1 MAARCLPRRAVLSSE
16 SGRPAWCCRSRRPAG
31 PPAGGAFQRHRG
43 RAAQQVEERFERL
56 APTRGLACCFP
67 VDHGRIDA
75 AAEPAP
81 VYHPILRVGA
91 LVSYTVSLDH
101 RFQKRA
107 ECCLDASTGLEVPA
121 ATRHRLD
128 RCAPGPHAGRPTA
141 PHQLV
146 TAVAAA
152 HSVIAAAAA
161 ERERALAR
169 QVAPMREAELSR
181 TEAYYAEVL
190 AGISRRR
197 RTAAPDRVELLDAR
211 AEATKA
217 ERARRLAEIVEKH
230 AASHEILPFRLHLVL
245 VPALSL
251 PVDVRRGDRRYPL
264 TLTWLPPAATFAAPR
279 CPSCG
284 RNSPLLAG
292 KDRLSCHDCMPQTAT
307 SSTRRS

>member
-1 MAARCLPRRAVLSSE
+1 MLVAPGHPALDRAATRVLNAGDA
-16 SGRPAWCCRSRRPAG
+16 GRVTVAWPASA
-31 PPAGGAFQRHRG
+31 PPGLDTLIG
-43 RAAQQVEERFERL
+43 RARDQ
-56 APTRGLACCFP
+56 FP

-75 AAEPAP
+75 VAEPAP

-101 RFQKRA
+101 RFQERA

-128 RCAPGPHAGRPTA
+128 RCAPGPHTGRPTTR
-141 PHQLV
+141 HQLV
-146 TAVAAA
+146 IAVAAA
-152 HSVIAAAAA
+152 HGVIAAAAA

-181 TEAYYAEVL
+181 TEAYYEEVL

-197 RTAAPDRVELLDAR
+197 RTAAADRAELLDAR

-217 ERARRLAEIVEKH
+217 ERARRIAEIVEKH

-264 TLTWLPPAATFAAPR
+264 TLTWLLPAATFAAPR

-292 KDRLSCHDCMPQTAT
+292 KDRLGCHDCMLQTAT
-307 SSTRRS
+307 SGARRS